1 MPSRSSISQPARAV
15 NHQIAAILL
24 SVSMLGTGLTFGT
37 AQATDGQLHLFGL
50 GGQRCGA
57 WTANG
62 GSSASA
68 GIGLL
73 YLQWVL
79 GFLSGV
85 VVADRDH
92 WPNGVDMAAAN
103 LSVDEFCRNDPI
115 STIADASMA
124 FVRNHHP

>member
-1 MPSRSSISQPARAV
+1 M
-15 NHQIAAILL
+15 AAILL
-24 SVSMLGTGLTFGT
+24 SVSMLGAGLTFGT
-37 AQATDGQLHLFGL
+37 AQAADGQLHLFGL
-50 GGQRCGA
+50 GGQGCGA

-85 VVADRDH
+85 VVSDRDH

-103 LSVDEFCRNDPI
+103 LSVDEFCRNNPT
-115 STIADASMA
+115 STIADALIA
-124 FVRNHHP
+124 FVRNHRA